1 MSWRQKLKTRLF
13 FERVTQP
20 THRLERKEAGRPIDR
35 GETAIAC
42 SFENESTVRLSIRGW
57 TGCQPLDQRWK
68 AVSRTFG
75 VGSGRQPSL
84 SRGMARDKHHSG
96 GL

>member
-42 SFENESTVRLSIRGW
+42 SFEIESTVRLSIRG
-57 TGCQPLDQRWK
+57 
-68 AVSRTFG
+68 
-75 VGSGRQPSL
+75 
-84 SRGMARDKHHSG
+84 
-96 GL
+96 